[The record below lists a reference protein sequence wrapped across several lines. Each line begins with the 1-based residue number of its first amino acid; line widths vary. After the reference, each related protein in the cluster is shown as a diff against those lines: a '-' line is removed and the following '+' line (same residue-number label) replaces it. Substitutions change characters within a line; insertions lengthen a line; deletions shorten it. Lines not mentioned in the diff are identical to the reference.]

1 MFQSI
6 TGDTI
11 QPEAIYSG
19 GSNTTLL
26 DLGYQPLVNNLCKT
40 KEEALS
46 AEKYRLR
53 ATIDDDLIIKLDTEI
68 PAHKL
73 YENYL
78 YHSGVNKPFVNHCR
92 LLWHKINHL
101 KHDTIIDIGGNDGTL
116 LKAFQ
121 SQTKDKLNLFN
132 VDASVSF
139 REQNTNAGIT
149 YIQGYFSKTLSLPKA
164 DLIISTNV
172 FQHTSDVIKF
182 VEGIQKHLDGVW
194 ILEFPYTLN
203 TMKTLQ
209 FDQFYHEHYYYWLV
223 TPLDKLFK
231 KYGLNIFHAEELPI
245 HGGTMR
251 LWITNKKQ
259 YASTDAHLSF
269 IKKEKDF
276 NFKKWSSQIN
286 SKILTD
292 RIFLANLK
300 GKTAYFGAAAK
311 GCVYLNILNINID
324 NNPNSYVVD
333 DTEAKQGLY
342 IPGTGMRVMKRSY
355 FYEDQPDNLVILA
368 HNYKDYLIKNLR
380 DDYKGRIITML
391 PTRDINMYDDNRI
404 FH

>member
-1 MFQSI
+1 
-6 TGDTI
+6 
-11 QPEAIYSG
+11 
-19 GSNTTLL
+19 
-26 DLGYQPLVNNLCKT
+26 
-40 KEEALS
+40 
-46 AEKYRLR
+46 
-53 ATIDDDLIIKLDTEI
+53 
-68 PAHKL
+68 
-73 YENYL
+73 
-78 YHSGVNKPFVNHCR
+78 
-92 LLWHKINHL
+92 
-101 KHDTIIDIGGNDGTL
+101 
-116 LKAFQ
+116 
-121 SQTKDKLNLFN
+121 
-132 VDASVSF
+132 
-139 REQNTNAGIT
+139 
-149 YIQGYFSKTLSLPKA
+149 
-164 DLIISTNV
+164 
-172 FQHTSDVIKF
+172 
-182 VEGIQKHLDGVW
+182 
-194 ILEFPYTLN
+194 
-203 TMKTLQ
+203 MKTLQ